1 MSVQLQAG
9 KDIAKVTAKDIFE
22 DALPKAFQAM
32 KSQAEG
38 VKATYVIHIFGDGGG
53 HWFVDP
59 KNGTVSAYEKGQDA
73 DCVLEMGTD
82 EFSQLTQGKLD
93 SKAALESGRMR
104 FSGNPDH
111 LVALG
116 AFLGG

>member
-9 KDIAKVTAKDIFE
+9 KDIAKVTPKDVFE
-22 DALPKAFQAM
+22 DALPKAFAAM
-32 KSQAEG
+32 KQQAEG
-38 VKATYVIHIFGDGGG
+38 VKATFLIQIFGDGGG
-53 HWFVDP
+53 RWFVDP
-59 KNGTVSAYEKGQDA
+59 KNASVSKPEAGKDA
-73 DCVLEMGTD
+73 DCVLEMGVE
-82 EFSQLTQGKLD
+82 EFTKLTQGKLD
-93 SKAALESGRMR
+93 VQKAMESGKMR